1 MKQCTKCLIN
11 KPLAEF
17 SKDTKAKDGHQ
28 SWCKKCCS
36 EHRKARLQ
44 EPEYRERRNS
54 EIREYHRG
62 NLLSRLRNNMRSLI
76 RRVSPTAKKLPSKR
90 ILGYSAKDLCTHL
103 EAQFKPGMSWHNRSD
118 WHIDHIKPVSAFIQ
132 EGITDPKIINAL
144 SNLRPL
150 WAKDNF
156 AKGDK

>member
-1 MKQCTKCLIN
+1 MKQCSKCFTT

-17 SKDTKAKDGHQ
+17 SKHAKAEDGCQ
-28 SWCKKCCS
+28 PWCKQCCS
-36 EHRKARLQ
+36 KHRAARLQ
-44 EPEYRERRNS
+44 EPEYREQRNS

-62 NLLSRLRNNMRSLI
+62 SLLSRLRNTMRGLI
-76 RRVSPTAKKLPSKR
+76 RRVSPTTKNFPSKK
-90 ILGYSAKDLCTHL
+90 ILGYSAKDLCAHL
-103 EAQFKPGMSWHNRSD
+103 EAQFEPGMSWHNRSA

-132 EGITDPKIINAL
+132 EGITDPKIVNAL